1 MAHGYY
7 KAEGKPLAV
16 MAHGTV
22 GLQHAAMALY
32 NAWCDRVPVYL
43 IIGNHGDA
51 ALRRGA
57 EWYHGVQDAALMVR
71 DYTKWDDTPWS
82 LAHFAESAVRA
93 YKIALTPPMAPVVL
107 VLDGHLQEEPV
118 SKAAPLAIPKLT
130 LPVPPQG
137 ESGAVEE
144 VARLLVEAENPVLV
158 ADRLARTQN
167 GMSLLIELAE
177 LLQAGVIDQ
186 GSRMNFPSRHPLNQS
201 QRAAAAIA
209 DADMIVGFELADFW
223 STVNTLR
230 DQLHRSQRRVARP
243 NTKLVSIT
251 TGDLYIRA
259 NYQDFRRMQEVD
271 IAIAADGEA
280 TLPSLIEAVR
290 RLANSGPAAHV
301 RGTRREARA
310 GQPRGGRGVARR
322 GVVRV
327 RREPREHRALV
338 RGDLGADQERG
349 LVARLELLQRRGR
362 LAAQALGFHEAVS
375 VARRRGRRRH
385 RLRRAGFGRRRAR
398 EPRAGRLSV
407 AIQTDGDLMY
417 APGVLWTAAHHGIPL
432 LSVMNNNRAYH
443 QELMHVQRM
452 CNARNRGVDRG
463 RIGSEIT
470 DPNID
475 YAKMASGLGVHAEG
489 PITEPK
495 ELGPALQRA
504 IAVVKKRR
512 ARADRRRDAG
522 ALSMGAG
529 VRAGVLLVAFAA
541 AAHAPRVA
549 AQASGG
555 ADARAAAFAQSG
567 CGVCHGADGAGTTA
581 GPHLAAGRLTL
592 AEFTAAVRRGQRT
605 MPAYS
610 AQSLSDERL
619 AEIYAYLQSQRAP
632 DVPTGRAESG
642 ARLFAAY
649 GCYSCHGNE
658 AQGGAAG
665 PRLGPAPITFAR
677 FEWYVRHPSQ
687 QMPPYSAVIVS
698 DQDVADIYAFV
709 ESRPKPPPLDSIS
722 VLAP

>member
-1 MAHGYY
+1 MADDRDSNPEKPSIQRRRFLQTGALAGAALVAPTGAARAQSATAEAAQRGTATPLMTAAAEAAPPADVQTLAADERSGSDFMVDVFKSLDFDYICANPGSSFRGLHESFINHGGNRQPQLITCLHEESSVAMAHGYF
-7 KAEGKPLAV
+7 KASGKPLAV

-32 NAWCDRVPVYL
+32 NAWCDRVPVYM

-118 SKAAPLAIPKLT
+118 SKAAALAIPKLT

-177 LLQAGVIDQ
+177 LLQASVIDQ

-209 DADMIVGFELADFW
+209 DADVIVGLELTDFW
-223 STVNTLR
+223 SIVNTLR

-243 NTKLVSIT
+243 NAKLVSIT
-251 TGDLYIRA
+251 TADLYIRA

-271 IAIAADGEA
+271 IAIAADAEA

-290 RLANSGPAAHV
+290 RLASPNRQRAF
-301 RGTRREARA
+301 EARGA
-310 GQPRGGRGVARR
+310 KLAEASRAAAEGARVAASYAFDASPVSTARLCA
-322 GVVRV
+322 
-327 RREPREHRALV
+327 EIWAQIKSEDWALV
-338 RGDLGADQERG
+338 SSYYSDAGGWPRKLWDFAKPYQWLGDAGGGGIGYGAPASVGAALANRE
-349 LVARLELLQRRGR
+349 RGR
-362 LAAQALGFHEAVS
+362 LS
-375 VARRRGRRRH
+375 I
-385 RLRRAGFGRRRAR
+385 
-398 EPRAGRLSV
+398 

-489 PITEPK
+489 PISDPK
-495 ELGPALQRA
+495 ELGPALRRA
-504 IAVVKKRR
+504 IEVVKR
-512 ARADRRRDAG
+512 G
-522 ALSMGAG
+522 EPALIDVVTQ
-529 VRAGVLLVAFAA
+529 VR
-541 AAHAPRVA
+541 
-549 AQASGG
+549 
-555 ADARAAAFAQSG
+555 
-567 CGVCHGADGAGTTA
+567 
-581 GPHLAAGRLTL
+581 
-592 AEFTAAVRRGQRT
+592 
-605 MPAYS
+605 
-610 AQSLSDERL
+610 
-619 AEIYAYLQSQRAP
+619 
-632 DVPTGRAESG
+632 
-642 ARLFAAY
+642 
-649 GCYSCHGNE
+649 
-658 AQGGAAG
+658 
-665 PRLGPAPITFAR
+665 
-677 FEWYVRHPSQ
+677 
-687 QMPPYSAVIVS
+687 
-698 DQDVADIYAFV
+698 
-709 ESRPKPPPLDSIS
+709 
-722 VLAP
+722 